1 MPAPYTCSR
10 LNDKYM
16 AAKNILA
23 MAVRM
28 TVNEEGGLTER
39 NAPSN
44 DKFN

>member
-1 MPAPYTCSR
+1 
-10 LNDKYM
+10 M

-28 TVNEEGGLTER
+28 AANEGEGLTER
-39 NAPSN
+39 NAPPN